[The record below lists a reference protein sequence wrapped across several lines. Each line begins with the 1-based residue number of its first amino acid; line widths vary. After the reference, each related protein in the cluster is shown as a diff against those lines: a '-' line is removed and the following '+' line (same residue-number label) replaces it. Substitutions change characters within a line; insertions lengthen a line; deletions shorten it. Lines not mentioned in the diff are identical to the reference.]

1 MTAATPYEVTN
12 RTRLISLSLWRCVSL
27 CDCVAQVEW
36 ADKFE
41 PYIVVPTRD
50 TPLYEERLV
59 ERMRDKM
66 PYMFELKLKGYRFFV
81 LHDTFMVHYPHDS
94 GTSAFWRED
103 LNFRS

>member
-1 MTAATPYEVTN
+1 M
-12 RTRLISLSLWRCVSL
+12 SL